1 MVKIRLRRV
10 GAKKQPHYRV
20 VVTDSR
26 APRDGK
32 SLETIGYYN
41 PRTEPPTVEIDAAR
55 ALYWLGV
62 GAQPSEAVK
71 RMLDQQGILARAAAI
86 KRGEVPPETEEDA
99 WQRLAET
106 VAAEEEPLDLEAAV
120 AEAEPLEA
128 EEEAELAEEEEEL
141 ESEEDEY
148 PEEQDDDDEYEAD
161 LYDEEEEDEELE
173 EDWEEEEEEADDE
186 ETDDYDDDDD
196 DDDWELDVDED
207 EIDNEDDV
215 DEDEDEDENNE

>member
-55 ALYWLGV
+55 ALYWLSV

-106 VAAEEEPLDLEAAV
+106 VAAEEEPLDLEAAA
-120 AEAEPLEA
+120 AEAEPPEA

-148 PEEQDDDDEYEAD
+148 PEEEDDDDDSDDEYEAG

-173 EDWEEEEEEADDE
+173 EDWEEEEEEAGDE
-186 ETDDYDDDDD
+186 ETDDY

-207 EIDNEDDV
+207 EIDDDDDDV
-215 DEDEDEDENNE
+215 DEDEDENDE